1 MSDNAPRKA
10 EIIQL
15 YDDVSP
21 ELRRVLERKL
31 GNAADAE
38 EILQDAFEKLLRLSD
53 RQHIRDLRRYFF
65 TMANNMALK
74 RVATSQCRASVRSLP
89 SPPARNNTPSRAGA
103 RSKPRSENESLL
115 RVQVALAA
123 LPERTRHVFLLYR
136 SDGLSYREIART
148 AWHFPKGRRV
158 PPPAGGRRRRRRDAR
173 VGCTHGRP

>member
-1 MSDNAPRKA
+1 MSDNAPKKA

-65 TMANNMALK
+65 TMANNMALNALQH
-74 RVATSQCRASVRSLP
+74 RDVEHRYLAAQS
-89 SPPARNNTPSRAGA
+89 ARHDEHQDAPGPDRNLEA
-103 RSKPRSENESLL
+103 NESLL

-136 SDGLSYREIART
+136 SDGLSYREIAAQLGISR
-148 AWHFPKGRRV
+148 KGVEYHLRRAV
-158 PPPAGGRRRRRRDAR
+158 AAVVDAIQE
-173 VGCTHGRP
+173 